1 MAKISDNRRSDLIRL
16 SNTAGEKAARKF
28 FPVSD
33 VFAVRAF
40 LRQKGDMRR
49 PLLVLSALLLSASA
63 LFAQNSPAATTL
75 TKEERDRAIDY
86 LKETQK
92 EFLASI
98 NRLSD
103 AQWKFKAAP
112 DRWSIAECSEH
123 IAVAEDTIW
132 KLITEKAMKAPAA
145 PEKRA
150 EVAGK
155 DELILTK
162 VPDRSRKAKAP
173 EILVPTGR
181 FATKE
186 DLIKNFEA
194 TRAAEIAYLK
204 DTKDDLRDHFE
215 EHPAFKTL
223 DAYQWFL
230 LNSMHSK
237 RHTLQIEEVKADAN
251 YPKS

>member
-1 MAKISDNRRSDLIRL
+1 MKKRHAKSSAASDGIALR
-16 SNTAGEKAARKF
+16 G
-28 FPVSD
+28 
-33 VFAVRAF
+33 F
-40 LRQKGDMRR
+40 LGQKGEMRR
-49 PLLVLSALLLSASA
+49 PFLVLFALLLSASA
-63 LFAQNSPAATTL
+63 LSAQTSPPATTTL

-92 EFLASI
+92 DFLAAI
-98 NRLSD
+98 NGLSD

-132 KLITEKAMKAPAA
+132 KLVTEKAMKEPAA

-181 FATKE
+181 FASKE

-230 LNSMHSK
+230 LNGAHSK
-237 RHTLQIEEVKADAN
+237 RHILQIEEVKTDPN